1 MEIEELLSRYANGER
16 NFEAI
21 NLSEAQLSGV
31 NLSGAN
37 LSKANLSIANLS
49 RADLSKTDLSYAKLN
64 VARLSG
70 ANLSQ
75 ANLNYAIL
83 NVSNLILANL
93 GDAELVEAALIRAEL
108 IRAELSRANLTGAN
122 LNNANLREARL
133 RQSNLSRAN
142 LSSAD
147 MRGASL
153 IAANLEA
160 ANLQGTDLSKA
171 DLSGANAANAEFRQ
185 ANLSFCNLS
194 GANLSGTNLRWV
206 DLRGANLRWADLSDA
221 KLSGAN
227 LTGAD
232 LSNANLHS
240 ASLVHTDLREARLI
254 HADWTD
260 ANLSGANLTGAK
272 LHSVSRFGLKTE
284 GIICEWLDLSPDGDR
299 TQIFRLK
306 PEEVRKFFH
315 QTLPTI
321 QIIIDAPLD
330 HESHIVLATV
340 YYKIAQKYP
349 PLSQPPTIKV
359 GRRRTL
365 LTFAMEQDNELFC
378 AAFAAILPFTDS
390 EETQRNIVRFLQ
402 ILQVNNSHAGQ
413 PKEQI
418 KIQNISNL
426 LTERLGQTFQMKLMK
441 PTLNIP
447 KRLRFFQ
454 AHTQTVLCNSS
465 DQHLSVYNHPNFGKH
480 WVKSANFLDPDEI
493 TSIKSVKSTLPES
506 SIIFDF
512 VRNFPLNTN

>member
-1 MEIEELLSRYANGER
+1 MEIEELLSRYASGER
-16 NFEAI
+16 NFGAV
-21 NLSEAQLSGV
+21 NLTEAQLSGV

-37 LSKANLSIANLS
+37 LSRANLSIANLS
-49 RADLSKTDLSYAKLN
+49 RANLSKTDLSYAKLN

-75 ANLNYAIL
+75 ANLNHAIL

-108 IRAELSRANLTGAN
+108 IRAEFSRANLTGAN
-122 LNNANLREARL
+122 LNNANLREAKL

-153 IAANLEA
+153 IAANLEG
-160 ANLQGTDLSKA
+160 ANLQATDLSRA
-171 DLSGANAANAEFRQ
+171 DLSGANATNAEFRQ

-227 LTGAD
+227 LIGAD
-232 LSNANLHS
+232 LSNANLHN

-254 HADWTD
+254 QADWTD

-272 LHSVSRFGLKTE
+272 LYSVSRFGLKTE

-299 TQIFRLK
+299 TQICRLN

-330 HESHIVLATV
+330 HESHILLATA

-349 PLSQPPTIKV
+349 PLAQPPTIKV

-365 LTFAMEQDNELFC
+365 LTFAIEQDYQLFC
-378 AAFAAILPFTDS
+378 AAFAAILPFADS
-390 EETQRNIVRFLQ
+390 EATQSNIVRFLQ
-402 ILQVNNSHAGQ
+402 MLQVNDS
-413 PKEQI
+413 EQQS
-418 KIQNISNL
+418 KIHPISNF
-426 LTERLGQTFQMKLMK
+426 LTKKLSQTFQIKLMK
-441 PTLNIP
+441 PTFNIP
-447 KRLRFFQ
+447 RKLRFFQ
-454 AHTQTVLCNSS
+454 AHTQTVISNSS
-465 DQHLSVYNHPNFGKH
+465 DQHLAVYNHPNFGKH
-480 WVKSANFLDPDEI
+480 WIRPINGIDPDQI
-493 TSIKSVKSTLPES
+493 TSIKAVKHTLPDS
-506 SIIFDF
+506 SIISDF
-512 VRNFPLNTN
+512 VKNFSMKSN

>member
-1 MEIEELLSRYANGER
+1 MEVEELLRSYASGKR
-16 NFEAI
+16 NFTAI

-31 NLSGAN
+31 NLSNAN
-37 LSKANLSIANLS
+37 LTKANLSLANLS
-49 RADLSKTDLSYAKLN
+49 RANLSKTDLSYAKLN
-64 VARLSG
+64 VTRLSG

-75 ANLNYAIL
+75 ANLSHAIL

-147 MRGASL
+147 LRGASL

-160 ANLQGTDLSKA
+160 ATLQATDLSRA
-171 DLSGANAANAEFRQ
+171 DLSSANAANAEFRQ

-232 LSNANLHS
+232 LSNANLHN
-240 ASLVHTDLREARLI
+240 ASLVHADLREARLI

-272 LHSVSRFGLKTE
+272 LYSVSRFGLKTE
-284 GIICEWLDLSPDGDR
+284 GIICEWLDLSPEGDR
-299 TQIFRLK
+299 TQVRRFS
-306 PEEVRKFFH
+306 PEELRKFFH

-330 HESHIVLATV
+330 HESHIILATA

-349 PLSQPPTIKV
+349 ALTQPPSIKV
-359 GRRRTL
+359 GRRRTM
-365 LTFAMEQDNELFC
+365 LTFAMENDNQLFC
-378 AAFAAILPFTDS
+378 AAFAAVLPFADS

-402 ILQVNNSHAGQ
+402 VLQVNSSSIQ
-413 PKEQI
+413 QSREQI
-418 KIQNISNL
+418 KLENVTNS
-426 LTERLGQTFQMKLMK
+426 LTEKLSQTFQIKLMK
-441 PTLNIP
+441 PALNIP

-454 AHTQTVLCNSS
+454 APTQTVVSNSS
-465 DQHLSVYNHPNFGKH
+465 DQTLPVYTHPNFGKH
-480 WVKSANFLDPDEI
+480 WVKSSNFSDPDEI
-493 TSIKSVKSTLPES
+493 NTIQSVKYSLPES
-506 SIIFDF
+506 SIICDF
-512 VRNFPLNTN
+512 VKNFPHNQ

>member
-1 MEIEELLSRYANGER
+1 MEIEELFSRYANGER
-16 NFEAI
+16 NFAAI

-49 RADLSKTDLSYAKLN
+49 RANLSRTDLSYAKLN

-70 ANLSQ
+70 ADLSQ

-93 GDAELVEAALIRAEL
+93 GDAELVEATLIRAEL
-108 IRAELSRANLTGAN
+108 IRAEFSRANLTGAN

-147 MRGASL
+147 LRGASL
-153 IAANLEA
+153 IAANLEG
-160 ANLQGTDLSKA
+160 ANLQGTDLSRA
-171 DLSGANAANAEFRQ
+171 DLSSANATNAEFKQ

-232 LSNANLHS
+232 LTNANLYN
-240 ASLVHTDLREARLI
+240 ASLVHADLREARLMY
-254 HADWTD
+254 ADWTE

-299 TQIFRLK
+299 TQIRRLS
-306 PEEVRKFFH
+306 PEDVRKFFH

-330 HESHIVLATV
+330 HESHIVLANA
-340 YYKIAQKYP
+340 YHKIAQKYP

-359 GRRRTL
+359 GHRRTM
-365 LTFAMEQDNELFC
+365 LTFGMENDNQLFC
-378 AAFAAILPFTDS
+378 AAFAAILPFVDS
-390 EETQRNIVRFLQ
+390 EETQKNIVRFLQ
-402 ILQVNNSHAGQ
+402 MLQADNPNILQQKDKNR
-413 PKEQI
+413 I
-418 KIQNISNL
+418 KKTAEF
-426 LTERLGQTFQMKLMK
+426 LTADLGQKFQIKLMK
-441 PTLNIP
+441 PGLKIP
-447 KRLRFFQ
+447 KRLKFFQ
-454 AHTQTVLCNSS
+454 APTQTVLCNSS
-465 DQHLSVYNHPNFGKH
+465 DQTLPLYNHPNFGKH
-480 WVKSANFLDPDEI
+480 WAKSSNYVDPDEF
-493 TSIKSVKSTLPES
+493 TSMKSVEYTLPES
-506 SIIFDF
+506 SILSNF
-512 VRNFPLNTN
+512 VKNFPHS

>member
-1 MEIEELLSRYANGER
+1 MEIEELLSSYANGER
-16 NFEAI
+16 NFAAI

-49 RADLSKTDLSYAKLN
+49 RANLSKADLSYAKLN

-75 ANLNYAIL
+75 ANLNHAIL

-93 GDAELVEAALIRAEL
+93 GDAELIEATLIRAEL

-122 LNNANLREARL
+122 LNNANLREAKL

-142 LSSAD
+142 LSAAD
-147 MRGASL
+147 LRGASL

-160 ANLQGTDLSKA
+160 ANLQSTDLSRA
-171 DLSGANAANAEFRQ
+171 DLSTANAANAEFRQ

-227 LTGAD
+227 LAGAD
-232 LSNANLHS
+232 LSNANLHN
-240 ASLVHTDLREARLI
+240 ASFVHADLREARLI

-272 LHSVSRFGLKTE
+272 LYSVSRFGLKTD

-299 TQIFRLK
+299 TQIFRFS
-306 PEEVRKFFH
+306 PEDLRKFFH

-330 HESHIVLATV
+330 HESHIILSTA

-359 GRRRTL
+359 GRRRTM
-365 LTFAMEQDNELFC
+365 LTFAMDNDNNLFC
-378 AAFAAILPFTDS
+378 AAFAAILPFLDS
-390 EETQRNIVRFLQ
+390 EETQRSIVRFLQ
-402 ILQVNNSHAGQ
+402 MLQINNSQ
-413 PKEQI
+413 NYPPREQI
-418 KIQNISNL
+418 KLQKIAEF
-426 LTERLGQTFQMKLMK
+426 LTAKLSQTFQIKLIK

-447 KRLRFFQ
+447 KRLRFFH
-454 AHTQTVLCNSS
+454 APTQTVLSNSS
-465 DQHLSVYNHPNFGKH
+465 DQTLPVYNHPNFGKH
-480 WVKSANFLDPDEI
+480 WIKSSNMSDPDEI
-493 TSIKSVKSTLPES
+493 MSIQPVKYTLPES
-506 SIIFDF
+506 SIISNF
-512 VRNFPLNTN
+512 VKNFPHQQ

>member
-1 MEIEELLSRYANGER
+1 MEIEELLSSYANGER
-16 NFEAI
+16 NFAAI

-37 LSKANLSIANLS
+37 LTKANLSLANLS
-49 RADLSKTDLSYAKLN
+49 RANLSKTDLSYAKLN
-64 VARLSG
+64 VTRLSG
-70 ANLSQ
+70 ADLSQ
-75 ANLNYAIL
+75 AKLNHAIL
-83 NVSNLILANL
+83 NVCNLILANL
-93 GDAELVEAALIRAEL
+93 GDAELVEAALIRTEL

-122 LNNANLREARL
+122 LNNANLREAKL

-147 MRGASL
+147 LRGASL
-153 IAANLEA
+153 VAANLEG
-160 ANLQGTDLSKA
+160 ANLQGTDLSRA
-171 DLSGANAANAEFRQ
+171 DLSSANAANAEFKQ

-232 LSNANLHS
+232 LSNANLHN
-240 ASLVHTDLREARLI
+240 ASFVHADLREAKLMY
-254 HADWTD
+254 ADWTD

-299 TQIFRLK
+299 TQIRRLN

-330 HESHIVLATV
+330 HESHIILANS

-359 GRRRTL
+359 GHRRTM
-365 LTFAMEQDNELFC
+365 LTFAMENDNQLFS
-378 AAFAAILPFTDS
+378 AAFAAILPFVDS
-390 EETQRNIVRFLQ
+390 EATQKNIVRFLQ
-402 ILQVNNSHAGQ
+402 ILQGDNPNILPAKDKIIIQEIANFLTAGL
-413 PKEQI
+413 
-418 KIQNISNL
+418 S
-426 LTERLGQTFQMKLMK
+426 QTFQIKLLK
-441 PTLNIP
+441 SSLNIP
-447 KRLRFFQ
+447 KRLKFFQ
-454 AHTQTVLCNSS
+454 APTQTVLCNSS
-465 DQHLSVYNHPNFGKH
+465 DQTLPVYNHPSFGKH
-480 WVKSANFLDPDEI
+480 WIKSANFADPDEI
-493 TSIKSVKSTLPES
+493 TSIQSVKYTLPET
-506 SIIFDF
+506 SIISNF
-512 VRNFPLNTN
+512 VKNFPHN